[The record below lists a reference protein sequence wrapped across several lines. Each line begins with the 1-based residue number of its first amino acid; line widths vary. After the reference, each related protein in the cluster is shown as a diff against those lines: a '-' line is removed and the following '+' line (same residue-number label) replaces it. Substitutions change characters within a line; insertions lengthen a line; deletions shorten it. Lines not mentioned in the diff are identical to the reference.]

1 MESYSQVVLFFMRKN
16 EPGGLHACMKA
27 HSANAHQ
34 QVTRLRGISNAG
46 GSRWVERRVEF
57 MILEFAGR
65 VLLNVL
71 KAMVWM
77 ALLMIR
83 CVLELAKLTLLVFG
97 LVARVFLVFARAVVD

>member
-1 MESYSQVVLFFMRKN
+1 M
-16 EPGGLHACMKA
+16 
-27 HSANAHQ
+27 
-34 QVTRLRGISNAG
+34 
-46 GSRWVERRVEF
+46 ERRVEF

-83 CVLELAKLTLLVFG
+83 CVLDLTKLTLLVFG